1 MSNLSKSMFINEA
14 AYQEA
19 LAEERGTTKAQHF
32 LMKAALYFEQRPTKG
47 EDSAHWA
54 NVYNAKNCRE
64 VAEQYGYLLEALHE
78 CAEYFDRFAD
88 AEFTQ
93 DGPNPNVEMTL
104 LQSVTRAIDKAEGR

>member
-19 LAEERGTTKAQHF
+19 LAEGCGTTKAQHF

-64 VAEQYGYLLEALHE
+64 VAGQYGELLEALKDLTDH
-78 CAEYFDRFAD
+78 Y
-88 AEFTQ
+88 
-93 DGPNPNVEMTL
+93 VEL
-104 LQSVTRAIDKAEGR
+104 INSGDCGAWDVEEEPKVIAARAAIQKAEGR